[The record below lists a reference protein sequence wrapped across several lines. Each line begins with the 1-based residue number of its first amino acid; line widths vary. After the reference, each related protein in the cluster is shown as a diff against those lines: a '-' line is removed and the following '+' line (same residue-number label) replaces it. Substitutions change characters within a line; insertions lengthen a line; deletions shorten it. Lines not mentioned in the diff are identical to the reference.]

1 MSEQEKPGEAPPPV
15 PPPEMPKEALAALID
30 QGEVLEIERALR
42 EQNVR
47 LPAVLAE
54 LDRVI
59 DAGLG
64 NLATVL
70 ATMLISSFHLARA
83 GQIAERILGQKDT
96 AGVEELTDLAAALM
110 LEERLTTAGKVLAA
124 ALEHYPRADRALY
137 LSAKLEARRGHLERA
152 FATIAKVSPKL
163 LGGAGLATQA
173 RWAALLGKEAAVD
186 AAWRLAQKAAQE
198 EDQEHLAYAAGVIQ
212 RQRQLGRTLPY
223 GLRTA
228 LAVEYGAILVDLA
241 KDPGDGGRFG
251 MQAMTPY
258 DVGRLLDRMVQVWR
272 SLGTSPKELLY
283 ATEDGEI
290 VAAGLGQRLGVPV
303 KEVRHDRPIGE
314 GAWYCMA
321 SAGTHP
327 HVANHTVK
335 VLHEALATGVLRS
348 AALILPAGWRAPLV
362 PDLIGRITGD
372 DELPW
377 GLTDEVDETL
387 ERMSDDSEG
396 TTDDWLDDQGAL
408 ESHLEGCAGLFRA
421 LLPDPRPGHV
431 PYLDETPV
439 PRAP

>member
-1 MSEQEKPGEAPPPV
+1 MTDQDQPGEAPPPV

-54 LDRVI
+54 LDRVL

-83 GQIAERILGQKDT
+83 GQIAERILAQKDT

-110 LEERLTTAGKVLAA
+110 LEERLTTAGKVLTA
-124 ALEHYPRADRALY
+124 ALEHDPRADRALY
-137 LSAKLEARRGHLERA
+137 LSAKLEARRGQLDRA
-152 FATIAKVSPKL
+152 FSTIAKVSPKL
-163 LGGAGLATQA
+163 LGGSGLATQA
-173 RWAALLGKEAAVD
+173 RWAALLGKNAALE

-198 EDQEHLAYAAGVIQ
+198 EDREHLNFAAGVIH
-212 RQRQLGRTLPY
+212 RQRQLGRTPPY

-228 LAVEYGAILVDLA
+228 FAVEYGSILVELA
-241 KDPGDGGRFG
+241 KDPKDGGRFG
-251 MQAMTPY
+251 MQAMTPF
-258 DVGRLLDRMVQVWR
+258 DVGRLLDRMVRVWR
-272 SLGTSPKELLY
+272 NLGVLPKELLY

-290 VAAGLGQRLGVPV
+290 VATGLGQRLAVPV
-303 KEVRHDRPIGE
+303 KEVRHDRPIVE

-327 HVANHTVK
+327 HVANPIVR
-335 VLHEALATGVLRS
+335 VLHEALNAGVLRS

-387 ERMSDDSEG
+387 ERMLDDSEG
-396 TTDDWLDDQGAL
+396 ATDDWLDDGPAL
-408 ESHLEGCAGLFRA
+408 EAHLEGCAGLFRA
-421 LLPDPRPGHV
+421 LQPEPRPGHV

>member
-124 ALEHYPRADRALY
+124 ALEHDPRADRALY

-163 LGGAGLATQA
+163 LGGAGLAT
-173 RWAALLGKEAAVD
+173 
-186 AAWRLAQKAAQE
+186 
-198 EDQEHLAYAAGVIQ
+198 
-212 RQRQLGRTLPY
+212 
-223 GLRTA
+223 
-228 LAVEYGAILVDLA
+228 
-241 KDPGDGGRFG
+241 
-251 MQAMTPY
+251 
-258 DVGRLLDRMVQVWR
+258 
-272 SLGTSPKELLY
+272 
-283 ATEDGEI
+283 
-290 VAAGLGQRLGVPV
+290 
-303 KEVRHDRPIGE
+303 
-314 GAWYCMA
+314 
-321 SAGTHP
+321 
-327 HVANHTVK
+327 
-335 VLHEALATGVLRS
+335 
-348 AALILPAGWRAPLV
+348 
-362 PDLIGRITGD
+362 
-372 DELPW
+372 
-377 GLTDEVDETL
+377 
-387 ERMSDDSEG
+387 
-396 TTDDWLDDQGAL
+396 
-408 ESHLEGCAGLFRA
+408 
-421 LLPDPRPGHV
+421 
-431 PYLDETPV
+431 
-439 PRAP
+439 